1 MDKFKRKALDLL
13 KDWKEN
19 YAPNYAALLEG
30 ARRVGKSTIAEEFA
44 KQNYRSYIKID
55 FANIDDDLL
64 SAFKDITK
72 LDVFFLRL
80 QTITG
85 VNLYPRESVIIFD
98 EIQLNPKARQAIK
111 YLVADGRYDYI
122 ETGSLIS
129 IKKNVK
135 NIVIPSEEHKIPVYP
150 MDYEEFM
157 WAIGNNTYDV
167 LRQLYKTNAPA
178 GNGTNRSLMRD
189 FRIYMA
195 VGGMPQAVQA
205 YVDGKN
211 FSFIDKV
218 KRGIIDLYIDDF
230 KKIDDSG
237 LIGMMYKS
245 IPSQLATQKRRYV
258 ISSATKKRTTK
269 KDLERLSDLL
279 DSKTVIPCYN
289 TTDPNVTLSQTQD
302 NETFK
307 LYLSDVGL
315 FTTMIFESSPDT
327 GDNIYNKLLSDK
339 LPADLGYLYENVTAQ
354 MIASTNR
361 TPYYYTWEKEG
372 STHYY
377 EVDFLLQAGAKIIP
391 IEVKSSSNKNH
402 ESIDA
407 FCEKYSSRIGRP
419 LLISQKDVGNEGQL
433 MLKPVYMLPFVLEK
447 IEEIL

>member
-1 MDKFKRKALDLL
+1 MDKFRRKALDLL
-13 KDWKEN
+13 KEWKDN

-64 SAFKDITK
+64 SAFKDIAK

-85 VNLYPRESVIIFD
+85 INLYPRESVIIFD

-135 NIVIPSEEHKIPVYP
+135 DIVIPSEEHKISVYP

-157 WAIGNNTYDV
+157 WAIGNNTYDA
-167 LRQLYKTNAPA
+167 LRQLYKTNVPV
-178 GNGTNRSLMRD
+178 GNGVNRTLMRD

-211 FSFIDKV
+211 FAFIDKV

-230 KKIDDSG
+230 KKIDESG

-245 IPSQLATQKRRYV
+245 IPSQLATQKKRYV
-258 ISSATKKRTTK
+258 ISKATQKRKTK
-269 KDLERLSDLL
+269 KDIERISDLL

-302 NETFK
+302 NDTFK

-315 FTTMIFESSPDT
+315 FTTMIFEASPDT
-327 GDNIYNKLLSDK
+327 GDNIYSKLLSDK

-354 MIASTNR
+354 IIASTNR
-361 TPYYYTWEKEG
+361 TPYYHTWEKEG

-377 EVDFLLQAGAKIIP
+377 EVDFLLQAGAKIMP
-391 IEVKSSSNKNH
+391 LEVKSSSTKNH
-402 ESIDA
+402 ESIDI
-407 FCEKYSSRIGRP
+407 FCSKYSSRIGRP
-419 LLISQKDVGNEGQL
+419 LLISQKDIGNDGQI
-433 MLKPVYMLPFVLEK
+433 MLKPVYMLPFVLED
-447 IEEIL
+447 L